1 MKKIYFKALCTIF
14 VLLTLIVMPNK
25 CFGQLN
31 GNYTLN
37 PSRTATNTNYRDWA
51 SVVGDLVSGSRS
63 DGGTAQGS
71 GVSGPVTITVYDTIY
86 ENTAIEIS
94 AITGTSYTNTIKFKS
109 AGGDSTKC
117 KLRSASST
125 STTNDYVLS
134 LNGADYLSF
143 QEIGF
148 ERTGTNTYCN
158 VVVIGNDA
166 DNIKLIRC
174 FLKGKKMPSS
184 STLGFQYGPG
194 SIIYYTGNGDSTQI
208 TQNEIMYGYNGVFSV
223 SGSSS
228 VTISA
233 NQIDT
238 SGSSGVYMTTQTD
251 LRILGNTF
259 NMGDFGAGKGHYV
272 SYGFRIETS
281 PSLIALNNKIIMSAV
296 NGQVVRA
303 IVIASVSTPSTS
315 PPSMVCNNT
324 IINVGGTTECT
335 GFAVYGTYYLNI
347 MYNNVLINNSLTNA
361 SAYYHYA
368 AYANS
373 NIRIL
378 NNNLV
383 NKGGGYAINVPG
395 TNTGDIDSLDYNN
408 LYSNGNYIGN
418 WNATNYST
426 FSGWQSGTGR
436 DVYSMNV
443 DPGYTSNSNL
453 HVSNIKLNGKAKL
466 DSRITTDIDGDTR
479 DNATPD
485 IGADEFFPATLDAGV
500 ANLDSPL
507 LFCAGKQ
514 NVRISFQNYGFDT
527 IKSVQIQ
534 WSINGTSQN
543 AYSWTGT
550 LAPGNSAANVNI
562 GNYTFAANTLYNFK
576 IFTKSP
582 NNKSDQKNIN
592 DTLKIGRYAAMAGNY
607 TIGDTAVANY
617 KSFNQAV
624 TAMTSRGICGAIN
637 FEVYKGTYNEQL
649 TLVPLPGMGKSNPVK
664 FKNKS
669 KDSSTVIISL
679 ASTTATGS
687 NNAAIQLRGANY
699 LTFQG
704 ITFERTGT
712 TTNIGHVVHILNGAH
727 HNTFLNCQMI
737 GLMNGTASGYNIW
750 SDGSKDDYN
759 TFKNNRIRFGNNNM
773 QYLATTGA
781 HEVGTVIEG
790 NVFENGMNNSVLIQ
804 FNDSISIKGNVFLN
818 VNNHVIG
825 NYDLQLLDCDNAIR
839 VDGNYFNSTNLD
851 TSLWINSCNATAS
864 NHGIIANNSLTKNY
878 GKGIVL
884 DAVDYMKVVFNSIYF
899 KTNLPEN
906 MSIVTTAATSSN
918 ISFKNNNIVMLGGEV
933 FHVSSASQISSSD
946 YNNLNTKGTNF
957 AFWGS
962 AVSNLPNL
970 LATSGM
976 DAKSVNL
983 DPMFISSKLHIK
995 NYLLKGKG
1003 QPIAEVTTDFDGD
1016 TRNSTKP
1023 DIGADEFTLTPNDAG
1038 IIAIIKPVAGT
1049 CAGILDV
1056 SAVIKNFG
1064 KDTLTSSIITWSVN
1078 NTLQTSYSW
1087 TGKLFTNATDT
1098 VVIGS
1103 YNFSTIFNPKIMAKA
1118 NVPNGQS
1125 DGINFNDSIII
1136 TRALKALP
1144 TTNAGADQIICFG
1157 DSTLIGVPPTAGM
1170 TYQWTTM
1177 NNNVIGNT
1185 SEIIVKPKAKTKYI
1199 LEATLTAFGCTKK
1212 DTVEIDINTK
1222 PTAYAGK
1229 DKTICPGFSVQLGD
1243 TAQSGFT
1250 YLWSSLPSG
1259 FSSTKANPI
1268 GFPTFTTTY
1277 IVEKTVSGSG
1287 CTDSDSV
1294 TIAVANAPFPKI
1306 TGKDKVCN
1314 KEKQNYSTPF
1324 NAGNTYAWIITGGNI
1339 LSGQGTNT
1347 VNVQW
1352 TVAGIGILNV
1362 IETNA
1367 SACFDTVPY
1376 YTTVNPN
1383 PTADFSVS
1391 GTCLNSLSTFKNA
1404 SLNAQSYTWTFGDG
1418 TSSTLKEPAHTY
1430 AEAISYNV
1438 TLIVKN
1444 TFGCPDTLTQ
1454 LLPIDPLPIANF
1466 TYLKKPANT
1475 LEFTNTSTVSSGTLA
1490 SYNWHFGDGDTS
1502 ILKDPT
1508 HAYPNSANYTLT
1520 LCVKSAAGCETC
1532 TTRVVGTI
1540 GIANPKG
1547 MALIHIYPNPGTGIY
1562 TLNSSRI
1569 MQSISVINPL
1579 GQCVQNLRPWSNSI
1593 SLNLSEQAKGIYLLK
1608 IYSDNSLEI
1617 IRVIKE

>member
-1 MKKIYFKALCTIF
+1 MKKSYQKFLLPIFYASLFLALPTDS
-14 VLLTLIVMPNK
+14 L
-25 CFGQLN
+25 GQLN

-37 PSRTATNTNYRDWA
+37 PSRTATSTNYRDWA

-63 DGGTAQGS
+63 DGGAAQGS
-71 GVSGPVTITVYDTIY
+71 GVSGPVTITVYDTLFD
-86 ENTAIEIS
+86 NTAIEIT

-109 AGGDSTKC
+109 AGGDSAKC
-117 KLRSASST
+117 KLRIASSASN
-125 STTNDYVLS
+125 TNDYVLS
-134 LNGADYLSF
+134 LNGANYISF

-158 VVVIGNDA
+158 VVVINNA
-166 DNIKLIRC
+166 NNNKLIRC

-194 SIIYYTGNGDSTQI
+194 SIIYYTAKGDSTQLI
-208 TQNEIMYGYNGVFSV
+208 QNEIMYGYNGIFSV
-223 SGSSS
+223 SGSTS
-228 VTISA
+228 VIISA
-233 NQIDT
+233 NNIDT
-238 SGSSGVYMTTQTD
+238 SGSSGVYMTSQTG
-251 LRILGNTF
+251 LQILGNTF

-281 PSLIALNNKIIMSAV
+281 PSLIALNNKVTMSAV

-303 IVIASVSTPSTS
+303 IVIASLTSPSTA
-315 PPSMVCNNT
+315 PAMVCNNT
-324 IINVGGTTECT
+324 IINMGGTTECT

-383 NKGGGYAINVPG
+383 NKGGGYALNVPG

-426 FSGWQSGTGR
+426 FSAWQSGTTR

-443 DPGYTSNSNL
+443 DPGYTSNTNL

-479 DNATPD
+479 DNASPD

-543 AYSWTGT
+543 AYTWTGT
-550 LAPGNSAANVNI
+550 LAPGNSAPNVNI
-562 GNYTFAANTLYNFK
+562 GSYTFAANTLYNFK

-582 NNKSDQKNIN
+582 NNKSDQRNVN

-607 TIGDTAVANY
+607 TIGDTSVANY
-617 KSFNQAV
+617 KSFNQAI
-624 TAMTSRGICGAIN
+624 TAMTSRGICGAIT
-637 FEVYKGTYNEQL
+637 FSVYKGTYNEQL
-649 TLVPLPGMGKSNPVK
+649 TMVPLPGMGKSNPIK
-664 FKNKS
+664 FKNIGN
-669 KDSSTVIISL
+669 DSSTVIVSL

-712 TTNIGHVVHILNGAH
+712 TTNIGHVIHILNGAH
-727 HNTFLNCQMI
+727 HNTFSNCQMI
-737 GLMNGTASGYNIW
+737 GLMNGTTQGYNIW

-759 TFKNNRIRFGNNNM
+759 TFRNNRIRFGNTNM
-773 QYLATTGA
+773 QYLATTAA
-781 HEVGTVIEG
+781 HEIGTVIEG
-790 NVFENGMNNSVLIQ
+790 NIFENSLNNSALIQ
-804 FNDSISIKGNVFLN
+804 FNDSITVKGNVFMN
-818 VNNHVIG
+818 VNNHLIG
-825 NYDLQLLDCDNAIR
+825 NYDIQLFDCDNAIN
-839 VDGNYFNSTNLD
+839 VNGNYFNSTNLD
-851 TSLWINSCNATAS
+851 TSLWINACNATAA
-864 NHGIIANNSLTKNY
+864 NNGIIANNSLTKNY

-884 DAVDYMKVVFNSIYF
+884 DGVDYQKVVFNSIYF
-899 KTNLPEN
+899 KSNLPDN

-918 ISFKNNNIVMLGGEV
+918 IILKNNNIVMFGGEV
-933 FHVSSASQISSSD
+933 FHITSASHISSSD
-946 YNNLNTKGTNF
+946 YNNLHTKGSNF
-957 AFWGS
+957 AFWG
-962 AVSNLPNL
+962 AAINNLPNL
-970 LATSGM
+970 IATSGM

-983 DPMFISSKLHIK
+983 DPMFISAKLHIK

-1003 QPIAEVTTDFDGD
+1003 QPIAGVTTDFDGD
-1016 TRNSTKP
+1016 TRNGTKP

-1038 IIAIIKPVAGT
+1038 IIAIIKPIAGT
-1049 CAGILDV
+1049 CAGTLDV

-1064 KDTLTSSIITWSVN
+1064 KDTLTSSIITWSIN
-1078 NTLQTSYSW
+1078 NVLQTSYSW
-1087 TGKLFTNATDT
+1087 TGKLITNATDT
-1098 VVIGS
+1098 VTIGS

-1125 DGINFNDSIII
+1125 DGITFNDSIII

-1144 TTNAGADQIICFG
+1144 NANAGADLTICYG
-1157 DSTLIGVPPTAGM
+1157 DSTLIGLPAVTGM
-1170 TYQWTTM
+1170 SYQWTTIS
-1177 NNNVIGNT
+1177 NNVIGNT
-1185 SEIIVKPKAKTKYI
+1185 AEIIVKPTAKTKYI
-1199 LEATLTAFGCTKK
+1199 VEVTNTAFGCVKR
-1212 DTVEIDINTK
+1212 DTVEIGINTK
-1222 PTAYAGK
+1222 PTANAGK
-1229 DKTICPGFSVQLGD
+1229 DKSICPGNMVQLGD

-1250 YLWSSLPSG
+1250 YSWSSMPSG
-1259 FSSTKANPI
+1259 FTSTMANPTDA
-1268 GFPTFTTTY
+1268 PTFTTTY
-1277 IVEKTVSGSG
+1277 IIEKTVSGSG
-1287 CTDSDSV
+1287 CTDADSV
-1294 TIAVANAPFPKI
+1294 TISVANVPLPKI
-1306 TGKDKVCN
+1306 TGKGIVCN
-1314 KEKQNYSTPF
+1314 NEKQTYSTQ
-1324 NAGNTYAWIITGGNI
+1324 NNSGNTYKWIITGGTL
-1339 LSGQGTNT
+1339 LSGQGTNS
-1347 VNVQW
+1347 VNVKW
-1352 TVAGIGILNV
+1352 TTAGIGILNV
-1362 IETNA
+1362 IETN
-1367 SACFDTVPY
+1367 SSTCFDTVPY

-1383 PTADFSVS
+1383 PTADFNVI
-1391 GTCLNSLSTFKNA
+1391 GTCLNSLSTFKNLSINGQNYA
-1404 SLNAQSYTWTFGDG
+1404 WTFGDG
-1418 TSSTLKEPAHTY
+1418 TSSILKEPSHTY
-1430 AEAISYNV
+1430 PEAISYNV

-1444 TFGCPDTLTQ
+1444 SFGCPDTLTK

-1466 TYLKKPANT
+1466 TYLKKPSNT
-1475 LEFTNTSTVSSGTLA
+1475 LDFTNSSSVSSGTIV
-1490 SYNWHFGDGDTS
+1490 SWNWNFGDGDTS
-1502 ILKDPT
+1502 TQKDPS
-1508 HAYPNSANYTLT
+1508 HAYPSSANYTLT

-1540 GIANPKG
+1540 GISKPV
-1547 MALIHIYPNPGTGIY
+1547 MSSSIHVYPNPGSGIY
-1562 TLNSSRI
+1562 TIESSRL
-1569 MQSISVINPL
+1569 MQTVILFNSV
-1579 GQCVQNLRPWSNSI
+1579 GQTIQTQEPWSNSHNLNI
-1593 SLNLSEQAKGIYLLK
+1593 SDQPKGIYLAK
-1608 IYSDNSLEI
+1608 IYFGNQVQIVRIL
-1617 IRVIKE
+1617 KE